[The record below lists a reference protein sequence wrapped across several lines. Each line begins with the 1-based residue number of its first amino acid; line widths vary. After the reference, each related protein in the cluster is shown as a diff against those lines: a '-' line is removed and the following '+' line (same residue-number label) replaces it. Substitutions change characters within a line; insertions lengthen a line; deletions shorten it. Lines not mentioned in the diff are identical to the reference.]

1 MKKTKLFVA
10 AIAMLAFGICFS
22 GCNDVTGGT
31 VNSGGTSGT
40 ENSGGTTGT
49 DSEKENP
56 SEAQWTETTEL
67 KLEAGT
73 YDYVGEASD
82 FVMGESYAGAERWDS
97 ESKSVLVVEG
107 TDADSNV
114 KLTLQSQNYTFHY
127 ASKEAYEASKKRAS
141 ETSGPN
147 AMVFDDDK
155 QIATMAGTIS
165 SESAT
170 STTKYSEFTSS
181 VTDGIAGA
189 FTNNSYGTL
198 VVKIYS
204 AGGNYKIEFESS
216 LNGKTTV
223 RGKYTI
229 TRR

>member
-82 FVMGESYAGAERWDS
+82 FVMGESYAGAERWDF

-114 KLTLQSQNYTFHY
+114 KLTQQSMNYTFHY

-141 ETSGPN
+141 ETSSPN

-181 VTDGIAGA
+181 PIVGFGVPE
-189 FTNNSYGTL
+189 SYGTP

-216 LNGKTTV
+216 LNGKTTM